1 MYKRQPIR
9 DKRERFEKRSI
20 ETIATGAYS
29 ALSLGIAAIGYGM
42 MAFGGV
48 DKAHPIVLRLLAA
61 LSLIFVLFVIVDSVY
76 HTIAKTDVSCIH
88 CCEHRRMRLFRISEE
103 CPYCDK

>member
-1 MYKRQPIR
+1 
-9 DKRERFEKRSI
+9 
-20 ETIATGAYS
+20 
-29 ALSLGIAAIGYGM
+29 M

-88 CCEHRRMRLFRISEE
+88 CGEHRRMRLFRISEE